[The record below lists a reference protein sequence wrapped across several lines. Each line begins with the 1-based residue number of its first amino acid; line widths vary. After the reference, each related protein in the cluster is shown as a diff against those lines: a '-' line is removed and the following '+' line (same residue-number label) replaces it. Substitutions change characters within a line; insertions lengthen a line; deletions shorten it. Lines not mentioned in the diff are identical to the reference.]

1 MNLNGIFLSF
11 LCSISVHSYI
21 STILYLVVDLDSH
34 IPKHMSQLFRIATSA
49 EKDVNKTSFSIET
62 TSIHCKWQEAAA
74 EISNS
79 KTYVCTANQQ

>member
-1 MNLNGIFLSF
+1 
-11 LCSISVHSYI
+11 
-21 STILYLVVDLDSH
+21 
-34 IPKHMSQLFRIATSA
+34 MSQLFRIATSA